1 MIIPKTDK
9 KNIVIWGFDNK
20 SLEYYYALLELITD
34 KNIFICNYV
43 SQFESESN
51 SLDRKILDYDFT
63 ITLENVFDMK
73 NDVSIIILNDY
84 YNKFYSIVELGWIEE
99 NNIQIIPH
107 LELVRIYAT
116 NICNANC
123 VMCDIGTASK
133 KGIDKLRV
141 DTENEI
147 PISTI
152 EKLLESPLLK
162 ENKMK
167 FSLGMVEPLIH
178 RDIGKIVGLISS
190 KGHSVA
196 VITNG
201 ILLERKAK
209 ELIEN
214 NVDYVMVSIDGTEH
228 IHDKIRG
235 RKGIYRKAING
246 IKRLHEI
253 QPNMK
258 VVINCCI
265 SNLNYGGLYDLIKG
279 IENEKLNVEVR
290 FQHLYFVS
298 KKMADNHNSTVED
311 YRLKQTQSSIGEESI
326 ATDIDFY
333 VLSQQI
339 KKIKRIKLNYISSIR
354 FRPPYTEPIELS
366 NYYNLSGQPLEG
378 LDKCFFPYNQVSIKT
393 NGDVVF
399 HTRCYN
405 YVIGN
410 MLEKDINDIF
420 NGNDAN
426 IFREILKK
434 NKYCFCACTRCCG
447 IMGGW

>member
-1 MIIPKTDK
+1 MIIPKTNK

-20 SLEYYYALLELITD
+20 SIEYYYALLELITD
-34 KNIFICNYV
+34 KKIFICNFV

-51 SLDRKILDYDFT
+51 SLDRNISDYDF
-63 ITLENVFDMK
+63 ILTLEDVFNMK
-73 NDVSIIILNDY
+73 NDVVVIIINDY
-84 YNKFYSIVELGWIEE
+84 YNKFYHIIELGWIEE

-116 NICNANC
+116 SICNANC
-123 VMCDIGTASK
+123 AMCDIGTASK
-133 KGIDKLRV
+133 KGIDKLRI

-214 NVDYVMVSIDGTEH
+214 NLDYVMVSIDGPEH

-253 QPNMK
+253 QPDMK
-258 VVINCCI
+258 IVVNYCI
-265 SNLNYGGLYDLIKG
+265 SNLNYGALYEFLEG
-279 IENEKLNVEVR
+279 IENEKLNIEVR

-298 KKMADNHNSTVED
+298 KIMAASHNSVVED
-311 YRLKQTQSSIGEESI
+311 YRLKQTQSSIGEESMT
-326 ATDIDFY
+326 TDLDFN

-339 KKIKRIKLNYISSIR
+339 KKIKRMKLNYINSIR
-354 FRPPYTEPIELS
+354 FRPPYTEVIELS

-378 LDKCFFPYNQVSIKT
+378 FNKCFFPYNQVSIKT
-393 NGDVVF
+393 NGDVIF
-399 HTRCYN
+399 HSRCYD
-405 YVIGN
+405 YIIGN
-410 MLEKDINDIF
+410 MLKDDINNIF

-426 IFREILKK
+426 IFREILK
-434 NKYCFCACTRCCG
+434 NNAYCFYACTRCCG